1 MNKSSRFVPML
12 IAIGMVVGIFI
23 GNFFAKHFSNGYLSL
38 TGASSNKINDLFHLI
53 DDQYV
58 DSIDLSD
65 LVEKSLPKILME
77 LDPHSV
83 YISAKDVES
92 SMQDLRGS
100 FSGIGV
106 QFSII
111 QDTVCVVKVVPGGPS
126 DDSGLLSGDKIVAV
140 DGKPYVGKDVV
151 NNEET
156 MKRLKGEKGSRVK
169 LSVLHY
175 GDKKPTDYTI
185 VRGDVP
191 LHSVDA
197 VFMADETTGFIRI
210 NNFGE
215 TTYPEFL
222 SALAS
227 LSSENFQ
234 GLIIDLRGN
243 VGGYMEPAVQI
254 ANEFLSKGSLIV
266 YTQGRKSPRE
276 EYVADGR
283 GTYQTLPLTV
293 LVDETSASASE
304 ILSGALQDNDRA
316 TIIGRRTFGKG
327 LVQIPIEF
335 KDGSMLRLTK
345 ARYYTPSGRCVQK
358 PYTPG
363 NEAKYEEDLLLRAE
377 TGEYFSSD
385 SIKTSGEKYYTRI
398 GRVVYGGG
406 GIIPDV
412 FISRDTLDITSYYR
426 DAVLN
431 GYVNDFCFVFT
442 NRFRKEMQ
450 KYTEPEELKKWLDK
464 QPVLEYFAQY
474 AEGRGLHRRNLMLQR
489 SSKLFLRY
497 IYANVFN
504 QMMDENAAA
513 KIAAIDDPAIIQALQ
528 LMREKKTFPQK
539 VAQVFAPKA
548 YSRIGFSNMLA
559 RKSQPMRH
567 ALAVD
572 FGALNEK
579 RSRRF

>member
-12 IAIGMVVGIFI
+12 IAIGMVVGILI

-38 TGASSNKINDLFHLI
+38 SGASSNKINDLLHLI

-83 YISAKDVES
+83 YISAKNVET
-92 SMQDLRGS
+92 SMQELRGS

-111 QDTVCVVKVVPGGPS
+111 RDTVCVIKVIPGGPS
-126 DDSGLLSGDKIVAV
+126 DGSGLLPGDKIVAV

-151 NNEET
+151 NNDET
-156 MKRLKGEKGSRVK
+156 MKRLKGEKGTRVRLK
-169 LSVLHY
+169 VQHY
-175 GDKKPTDYTI
+175 GEKKQSEYTI
-185 VRGDVP
+185 ARGDVP
-191 LHSVDA
+191 LKSIDA
-197 VFMADETTGFIRI
+197 VFMADEKTGYIRI

-215 TTYPEFL
+215 ITYAEFL
-222 SALAS
+222 SALAA
-227 LSSENFQ
+227 LSEEDFE

-243 VGGYMEPAVQI
+243 VGGYMEPAIQI

-276 EYVADGR
+276 EFTADGR

-304 ILSGALQDNDRA
+304 ILAGALQDNDRA

-363 NEAKYEEDLLLRAE
+363 NEMQYEEDLLQRAE
-377 TGEYFSSD
+377 NGEYFSSD

-406 GIIPDV
+406 GIIPDI
-412 FISRDTLDITSYYR
+412 FIPRDTADITSYYR
-426 DAVLN
+426 DAVFGN
-431 GYVNDFCFVFT
+431 YINDFTFDFA
-442 NRFRKEMQ
+442 NRYRKEMQ
-450 KYTEPEELKKWLDK
+450 MIPNNNDLKKWLDK
-464 QPVLEYFAQY
+464 QPVLEQFAQH
-474 AEGRGLHRRNLMLQR
+474 AARQGLQRRNLMLQR
-489 SSKLFLRY
+489 SSKLFLRI
-497 IYANVFN
+497 IYANVIN
-504 QMMDENAAA
+504 QVRDENDAAQIAA
-513 KIAAIDDPAIIQALQ
+513 KDDPAIQNALE
-528 LMREKKTFPQK
+528 LMREKKTFPKK
-539 VAQVFAPKA
+539 VARAKSVQKKTGKA
-548 YSRIGFSNMLA
+548 
-559 RKSQPMRH
+559 
-567 ALAVD
+567 
-572 FGALNEK
+572 
-579 RSRRF
+579 

>member
-12 IAIGMVVGIFI
+12 IAIGMVVGILI

-38 TGASSNKINDLFHLI
+38 SGASSNKINDLLHLI

-83 YISAKDVES
+83 YISAKNVET
-92 SMQDLRGS
+92 SMQELRGS

-111 QDTVCVVKVVPGGPS
+111 RDTVCVIKVIPGGPS
-126 DDSGLLSGDKIVAV
+126 DGSGLLPGDKIVAI

-151 NNEET
+151 NNDET
-156 MKRLKGEKGSRVK
+156 MKRLKGEKGTRVRLK
-169 LSVLHY
+169 VQHY
-175 GDKKPTDYTI
+175 GEKKQSEYTI
-185 VRGDVP
+185 ARGDVP
-191 LHSVDA
+191 LKSIDA
-197 VFMADETTGFIRI
+197 VFMADEKTGYIRI

-215 TTYPEFL
+215 ITYAEFL
-222 SALAS
+222 SALAA
-227 LSSENFQ
+227 LSEEDFE

-243 VGGYMEPAVQI
+243 VGGYMEPAIQI

-276 EYVADGR
+276 EFTADGR

-304 ILSGALQDNDRA
+304 ILAGALQDNDRA

-363 NEAKYEEDLLLRAE
+363 NEMQYEEDLLQRAE
-377 TGEYFSSD
+377 NGEYFSSD

-406 GIIPDV
+406 GIIPDI
-412 FISRDTLDITSYYR
+412 FIPRDTADITSYYR
-426 DAVLN
+426 DAVFGN
-431 GYVNDFCFVFT
+431 YINDFTFDFA
-442 NRFRKEMQ
+442 NRYRKEMQ
-450 KYTEPEELKKWLDK
+450 MIPNNNDLKKWLDK
-464 QPVLEYFAQY
+464 QPVLEQFAQH
-474 AEGRGLHRRNLMLQR
+474 AARQGLQRRNLMLQR
-489 SSKLFLRY
+489 SSKLFLRI
-497 IYANVFN
+497 IYANVIN
-504 QMMDENAAA
+504 QVRDENDAAQIAA
-513 KIAAIDDPAIIQALQ
+513 KDDPAIQNALE
-528 LMREKKTFPQK
+528 LMREKKTFPKK
-539 VAQVFAPKA
+539 VARAKSVQKKTGKA
-548 YSRIGFSNMLA
+548 
-559 RKSQPMRH
+559 
-567 ALAVD
+567 
-572 FGALNEK
+572 
-579 RSRRF
+579 

>member
-12 IAIGMVVGIFI
+12 IAIGMVVGILI

-38 TGASSNKINDLFHLI
+38 SGASSNKINDLLHLI

-83 YISAKDVES
+83 YISAKNVET
-92 SMQDLRGS
+92 SMQELRGS

-111 QDTVCVVKVVPGGPS
+111 RDTVCVIKVIPGGPS
-126 DDSGLLSGDKIVAV
+126 DGSGLLPGDKIVAV

-151 NNEET
+151 NNDET
-156 MKRLKGEKGSRVK
+156 MKRLKGEKGTRVRLK
-169 LSVLHY
+169 VQHY
-175 GDKKPTDYTI
+175 GEKKQSEYTI
-185 VRGDVP
+185 ARGDVP
-191 LHSVDA
+191 LKSIDA
-197 VFMADETTGFIRI
+197 VFMADEKTGYIRI

-215 TTYPEFL
+215 ITYAEFL
-222 SALAS
+222 SALAA
-227 LSSENFQ
+227 LSEEDFE

-243 VGGYMEPAVQI
+243 VGGYMEPAIQI

-276 EYVADGR
+276 EFTADGR

-304 ILSGALQDNDRA
+304 ILAGALQDNDRA

-363 NEAKYEEDLLLRAE
+363 NEMQYEEDLLQRAE
-377 TGEYFSSD
+377 NGEYFSSD

-406 GIIPDV
+406 GIIPDI
-412 FISRDTLDITSYYR
+412 FIPRDTADITSYYR
-426 DAVLN
+426 DAVFGN
-431 GYVNDFCFVFT
+431 YINDFTFDFA
-442 NRFRKEMQ
+442 NRYRKEMQ
-450 KYTEPEELKKWLDK
+450 MIPDNNDLKKWLDK
-464 QPVLEYFAQY
+464 QPVLEQFAQH
-474 AEGRGLHRRNLMLQR
+474 AARQGLQRRNLMLQR
-489 SSKLFLRY
+489 SSKLFLRI
-497 IYANVFN
+497 IYANVIN
-504 QMMDENAAA
+504 QVRDENDAAQIAA
-513 KIAAIDDPAIIQALQ
+513 KDDPAIQNALE
-528 LMREKKTFPQK
+528 LMREKKTFPKK
-539 VAQVFAPKA
+539 VARAKSVQKKTGKA
-548 YSRIGFSNMLA
+548 
-559 RKSQPMRH
+559 
-567 ALAVD
+567 
-572 FGALNEK
+572 
-579 RSRRF
+579 

>member
-12 IAIGMVVGIFI
+12 IAIGMVVGILI

-38 TGASSNKINDLFHLI
+38 SGASSNKINDLLHLI

-83 YISAKDVES
+83 YISAKNVET
-92 SMQDLRGS
+92 SMQELRGS

-111 QDTVCVVKVVPGGPS
+111 RDTVCVIKVIPGGPS
-126 DDSGLLSGDKIVAV
+126 DGSGLLPGDKIVAV

-151 NNEET
+151 NNDET
-156 MKRLKGEKGSRVK
+156 MKRLKGEKGTRVRLK
-169 LSVLHY
+169 VQHY
-175 GDKKPTDYTI
+175 GEKKQSEYTI
-185 VRGDVP
+185 ARGDVP
-191 LHSVDA
+191 LKSIDA
-197 VFMADETTGFIRI
+197 VFMADEKTGYIRI

-215 TTYPEFL
+215 ITYAEFL
-222 SALAS
+222 SALAA
-227 LSSENFQ
+227 LSEEDFE

-243 VGGYMEPAVQI
+243 VGGYMEPAIQI

-276 EYVADGR
+276 EFTADGR

-304 ILSGALQDNDRA
+304 ILAGALQDNDRA

-363 NEAKYEEDLLLRAE
+363 KEMQYEEDLLQRAE
-377 TGEYFSSD
+377 NGEYFSSD

-406 GIIPDV
+406 GIIPDI
-412 FISRDTLDITSYYR
+412 FIPRDTADITSYYR
-426 DAVLN
+426 DAVFGN
-431 GYVNDFCFVFT
+431 YINDFTFDFA
-442 NRFRKEMQ
+442 NRYRKEMQ
-450 KYTEPEELKKWLDK
+450 MIPDNNDLKKWLDK
-464 QPVLEYFAQY
+464 QPVLEQFAQH
-474 AEGRGLHRRNLMLQR
+474 AARQGLQRRNLMLQR
-489 SSKLFLRY
+489 SSKLFLRI
-497 IYANVFN
+497 IYANVIN
-504 QMMDENAAA
+504 QVRDENDAAQIAA
-513 KIAAIDDPAIIQALQ
+513 KDDPAIQNALE
-528 LMREKKTFPQK
+528 LMREKKTFPKK
-539 VAQVFAPKA
+539 VARAKSVQKKTGKA
-548 YSRIGFSNMLA
+548 
-559 RKSQPMRH
+559 
-567 ALAVD
+567 
-572 FGALNEK
+572 
-579 RSRRF
+579 